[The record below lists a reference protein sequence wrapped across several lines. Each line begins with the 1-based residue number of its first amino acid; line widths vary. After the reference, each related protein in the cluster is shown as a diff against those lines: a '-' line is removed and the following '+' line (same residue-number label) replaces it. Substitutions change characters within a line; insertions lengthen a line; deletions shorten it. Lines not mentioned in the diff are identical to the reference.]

1 MREDEQITAILDVL
15 PEIVGLGGREAV
27 LGRSD
32 DQQLRL
38 LDLLEIYGILVEANL
53 PSSML
58 YLVHFLVFLHEFLEV
73 GPGIADLLLAGV
85 EDYLANATSTTF

>member
-1 MREDEQITAILDVL
+1 MREGEQITAILDVL

-38 LDLLEIYGILVEANL
+38 LDLLEI
-53 PSSML
+53 
-58 YLVHFLVFLHEFLEV
+58 
-73 GPGIADLLLAGV
+73 
-85 EDYLANATSTTF
+85 